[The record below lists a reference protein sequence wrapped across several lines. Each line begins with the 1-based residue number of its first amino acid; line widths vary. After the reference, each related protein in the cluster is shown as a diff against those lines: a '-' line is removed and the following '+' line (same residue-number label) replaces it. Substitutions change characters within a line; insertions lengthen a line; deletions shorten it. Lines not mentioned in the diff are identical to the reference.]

1 MKDEFHEFLREY
13 TDVLTKIIIDTKRHT
28 CNDLKR
34 LIKNKNLLVLL
45 GDKGSCVIIMNKQD
59 CIQKL
64 EDMLHDDIQRGT
76 HERSPDTTKQ
86 DLETFQGFLYLN
98 FKNHTSYDKM
108 RPKFNQ
114 PARLY
119 GTGKTYKF
127 NDLDEI
133 KVDKTYDTKKVIGEY
148 LKPLAFN

>member
-1 MKDEFHEFLREY
+1 MKDEFYEFVGEY
-13 TDVLTKIIIDTKRHT
+13 TDILTNNINNTKYHT
-28 CNDLKR
+28 CNNLKQ
-34 LIKNKNLLVLL
+34 LIKKNLCVLL
-45 GDKGSCVIIMNKQD
+45 GASCVIIMNKQD

-64 EDMLHDDIQRGT
+64 EDMLHDDIKRGT
-76 HERSPDTTKQ
+76 HVRSPDTTKQ

-108 RPKFNQ
+108 KPKSSQ
-114 PARLY
+114 PAGLY
-119 GTGKTYKF
+119 STAKTYKF